1 MSQKLTLHVA
11 LMTLIASAL
20 TIVLVVIGGGLSNS
34 AAVDLGQ
41 VVPLAL
47 ACSAAFI
54 VILVNPF
61 ERSIR
66 D

>member
-1 MSQKLTLHVA
+1 MSQKLSLHIA

-34 AAVDLGQ
+34 ATVDLGQ
-41 VVPLAL
+41 VIPLAI
-47 ACSAAFI
+47 ACAAAFI

-61 ERSIR
+61 ERSMH
-66 D
+66 